1 MSIFEQ
7 EGLGMRPGCGSS
19 PLIMRASWYNMGQTM
34 ANGQPFNPL
43 AMTTAHPTL
52 PFGTKLRLRN
62 PHNQRSCVVTVTD
75 RGPFIKGRQLDV
87 SEGVARKLGFIKR
100 GIILLE
106 VEIL

>member
-1 MSIFEQ
+1 M
-7 EGLGMRPGCGSS
+7 
-19 PLIMRASWYNMGQTM
+19 
-34 ANGQPFNPL
+34 
-43 AMTTAHPTL
+43 
-52 PFGTKLRLRN
+52 
-62 PHNQRSCVVTVTD
+62 VTVTD